1 MRHEIRR
8 KYDLDHSDVVE
19 RLRAFGRIDWAR
31 VAELE
36 DALDRRDHDAALER
50 LLGILEALQTLILRA
65 GPTEAVESIYHKR
78 HIAAGIPSM
87 YGSYREERFEAIGLS
102 FRLESLA
109 TALLE
114 RVIDDGAPTALDR
127 QRLTRIAGWLRLLLR
142 AHRRLPRPGLGTA
155 SRCSTRRSRARG
167 PASTSTST
175 SSSSSR
181 ATSRR

>member
-1 MRHEIRR
+1 MLRWSACWASSRHFRR
-8 KYDLDHSDVVE
+8 
-19 RLRAFGRIDWAR
+19 
-31 VAELE
+31 
-36 DALDRRDHDAALER
+36 
-50 LLGILEALQTLILRA
+50 ILRA

-127 QRLTRIAGWLRLLLR
+127 QRLTRIAGLAESCSCAR
-142 AHRRLPRPGLGTA
+142 RRLPRPGLGTA

-167 PASTSTST
+167 PASTSTSNVFHLAQHRDADPRASSTST
-175 SSSSSR
+175 SSR
-181 ATSRR
+181 PGG

>member
-1 MRHEIRR
+1 M
-8 KYDLDHSDVVE
+8 
-19 RLRAFGRIDWAR
+19 
-31 VAELE
+31 
-36 DALDRRDHDAALER
+36 
-50 LLGILEALQTLILRA
+50 
-65 GPTEAVESIYHKR
+65 ESIYHKR

-142 AHRRLPRPGLGTA
+142 ALRIDGYRAQGLAHRSMLDEAVTREGTGLDQYLNVFQLISRNIETLIPRA
-155 SRCSTRRSRARG
+155 S
-167 PASTSTST
+167 STST
-175 SSSSSR
+175 SSR
-181 ATSRR
+181 PGG